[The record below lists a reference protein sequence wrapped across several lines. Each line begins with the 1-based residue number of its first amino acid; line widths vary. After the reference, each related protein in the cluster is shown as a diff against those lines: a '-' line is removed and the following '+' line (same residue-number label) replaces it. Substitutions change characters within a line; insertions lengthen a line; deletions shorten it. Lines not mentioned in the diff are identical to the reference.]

1 MEQIPAAGGEPVL
14 PALPRVA
21 AGDRQ
26 LNLGLMSAF
35 PVLRF
40 LLCSLGFKI
49 AAFSAFPSSKAASSG
64 RYNSQSPKTP
74 LPLFFSLFFFSFH
87 FEPPPFPFESVNE
100 RMSKAR
106 EVWKDFIPGEVRVG
120 WKAEGAAK
128 GQFENRKP
136 CGSEHA
142 GPS

>member
-1 MEQIPAAGGEPVL
+1 M
-14 PALPRVA
+14 
-21 AGDRQ
+21 
-26 LNLGLMSAF
+26 GL
-35 PVLRF
+35 
-40 LLCSLGFKI
+40 KI
-49 AAFSAFPSSKAASSG
+49 AAFSALPSSKAASSG
-64 RYNSQSPKTP
+64 RYKLPVTENSAF
-74 LPLFFSLFFFSFH
+74 LFLLFFFPFR

-100 RMSKAR
+100 RTSKAR

-120 WKAEGAAK
+120 WKAEGAAR